1 MSNGD
6 LNLALASS
14 LNGNTPLSRAKTEV
28 SVSFLLE
35 IHNLAPIG
43 SEIRTR
49 VVNAITQAAQR
60 DPKAHW
66 ARGLMQTDA
75 GDLVFDEVRYRHAVY
90 QGKQDT
96 YAQSAQRAFDELQ
109 RTLELITSFQ
119 QKEQIAIGQE
129 SVRAATG
136 QPLVD
141 LTTPTRPAVLLK
153 AAAAS
158 LPGFVERMAGGMD
171 VTVGSGMP
179 GMLTRE

>member
-1 MSNGD
+1 MSNDD
-6 LNLALASS
+6 LNLTLASS
-14 LNGNTPLSRAKTEV
+14 LGGNIPLAKVKTEV
-28 SVSFLLE
+28 PVSFLIE

-60 DPKAHW
+60 NPKAHW
-66 ARGLMQTDA
+66 ARGLMQKDG
-75 GDLVFDEVRYRHAVY
+75 GDLVFDEARYRHAVY

-96 YAQSAQRAFDELQ
+96 YALSAQQAFDELQ
-109 RTLELITSFQ
+109 RTLELITHLQ
-119 QKEQIAIGQE
+119 QKEQIAIDQE
-129 SVRAATG
+129 AVRATTG

-158 LPGFVERMAGGMD
+158 LPAFIERMAGGMD
-171 VTVGSGMP
+171 ITVGDTP
-179 GMLTRE
+179 RMLAQE